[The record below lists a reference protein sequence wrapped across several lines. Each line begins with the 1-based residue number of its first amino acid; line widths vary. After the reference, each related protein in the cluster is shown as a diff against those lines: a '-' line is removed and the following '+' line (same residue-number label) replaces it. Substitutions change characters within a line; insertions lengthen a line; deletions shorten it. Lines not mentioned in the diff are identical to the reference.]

1 MESHN
6 RMNVKHRTCIQLFKR
21 DKCIKTEVMF
31 SICVGGECE
40 RQGQDGDDNAVAIFT
55 FKGLYIRETLSINSD
70 GKAGTLTL
78 QRPEVSFSNLK
89 RELPEA
95 GRVNADSLNL
105 IDNSINSFRGGSWW
119 WKWWR
124 TSFSSLV
131 SMPADD
137 EGKCYCLYQKNPGN
151 HLPLWP

>member
-1 MESHN
+1 
-6 RMNVKHRTCIQLFKR
+6 MNLRR
-21 DKCIKTEVMF
+21 
-31 SICVGGECE
+31 GECE

-105 IDNSINSFRGGSWW
+105 IDNSINSFRGWLLMMEVMKDFIQQLG
-119 WKWWR
+119 
-124 TSFSSLV
+124 
-131 SMPADD
+131 
-137 EGKCYCLYQKNPGN
+137 
-151 HLPLWP
+151 